1 MFCTHTI
8 LKDTAYNFPRRNFI
22 SDLAGG
28 PYLLHLNSQALYV
41 RTTAFKELSLR
52 ADIRVFFIIGLFC
65 CLSCQWFVCV
75 CFVFLFLFCF
85 CQLFL
90 RKQTRAGTRLQR
102 SNILFNKRK
111 LNLKQYGL
119 RCSRTRRKTLE

>member
-52 ADIRVFFIIGLFC
+52 ADISFFYNRIIFLPFVPVVR
-65 CLSCQWFVCV
+65 VCV
-75 CFVFLFLFCF
+75 FCFFVFVLFLPVV
-85 CQLFL
+85 LE
-90 RKQTRAGTRLQR
+90 
-102 SNILFNKRK
+102 
-111 LNLKQYGL
+111 
-119 RCSRTRRKTLE
+119 KTNPRGH